1 MIQSRVLTL
10 KVTAV
15 FCGVVLLFSC
25 KGGSSNS
32 YGSAVADSIAN
43 VDSVKPEP
51 GQNPAPGT
59 DTIFNV
65 SAVPITEKEL
75 GEFPYLKLP
84 ETYTFNH
91 EEKVSQSSIKDV
103 DKEYFAVYGKLLP
116 EEGKTFKAT
125 LEKNRA
131 DGKRFNSLELQ
142 RSIDKS
148 ISNLG
153 GIKLKSLPVTRK
165 EWERIGEKELIDRK
179 YGYSIDANT
188 LDDIQTYVIRSK
200 TKQIWIQVFL
210 LNDESGRIT
219 VLEKAVP

>member
-1 MIQSRVLTL
+1 
-10 KVTAV
+10 
-15 FCGVVLLFSC
+15 
-25 KGGSSNS
+25 
-32 YGSAVADSIAN
+32 
-43 VDSVKPEP
+43 VKPEP

-153 GIKLKSLPVTRK
+153 GIKVKSVPVTRK

-200 TKQIWIQVFL
+200 NKEIWIQVFL
-210 LNDESGRIT
+210 SNDESGRIT
-219 VLEKAVP
+219 VLEKAVL

>member
-153 GIKLKSLPVTRK
+153 GIKLKSVPVTRK

-200 TKQIWIQVFL
+200 NKEIWIQVFL
-210 LNDESGRIT
+210 SNDESGRIT
-219 VLEKAVP
+219 VLEKAVL